1 MLYVLENSMGG
12 YFKRINRF
20 NVAEV
25 CDIGMAKIFKDR
37 YKADFANSELRENF
51 KVIEMT
57 EENYIDLYNRWYD
70 LKYTYQDTSINEI
83 NLSIK

>member
-1 MLYVLENSMGG
+1 MIYVLKNNFGG
-12 YFKRINRF
+12 YCKRLNRF
-20 NVAEV
+20 NVSE
-25 CDIGMAKIFKDR
+25 CDGIGMAKTFKCR
-37 YKADFANSELRENF
+37 HQANFALNELKENF
-51 KVIEMT
+51 TIIEMT